1 MQKPVQDPDSLN
13 NFFDD
18 LPDAANAEIIQQRC
32 ESTGGFVERIVTRGQ
47 ITPPGEWL
55 DQSTDEWV
63 LLLRGA
69 ARLQFEDQA
78 DEIRMRPGD
87 ELWIPA
93 GCRHRVAWTPSDQTT
108 LWLAVHFEPR
118 SMDC

>member
-1 MQKPVQDPDSLN
+1 MQKSDLN
-13 NFFDD
+13 LLDNFFEN
-18 LPDAANAEIIQQRC
+18 LPDAASGEIIQQRC
-32 ESTGGFVERIVTRGQ
+32 RAAGGFIERIITHGQ
-47 ITPPGEWL
+47 TTPAGEWL

-93 GCRHRVAWTPSDQTT
+93 GSRHRVSWTPANETT
-108 LWLAVHFEPR
+108 LWLAVHFETG
-118 SMDC
+118 

>member
-1 MQKPVQDPDSLN
+1 MNKSVDQSKRLD
-13 NFFDD
+13 NFLEN
-18 LPDAANAEIIQQRC
+18 LPDASAFERIEERC
-32 ESTGGFVERIVTRGQ
+32 RTAGGFVERITTCGQ

-63 LLLRGA
+63 LLVRGA
-69 ARLQFEDQA
+69 ARLQFEGQS
-78 DEIRMRPGD
+78 DETRMQPGD

-93 GCRHRVAWTPSDQTT
+93 GRKHRVSWTPADETT

-118 SMDC
+118 